1 MLLIPDSG
9 GKLPMPNILTRLWP
23 LNLWAIGKAQRSLSP
38 NRPLTL
44 LHCLLIIS
52 HRKITVMNMSLCSSP
67 FQAPGGSVKKRRCQS
82 KIYRQSR
89 SPIWDQTLNTKLELV
104 SLLEKKIKYMI
115 FLHHFSQ
122 QSTHLFI
129 YSLHSDLRRLRDP
142 KLGKINGS
150 NWSHHLGRLHTS
162 KSVLRH
168 RTLRSRLR
176 RNLSMFR
183 KWNGEL
189 WYEM

>member
-1 MLLIPDSG
+1 MLGVLACIRKYFSRKMFWRIFPLPMMWELRENSILFFLPLFTLNAQTFNNSLRTVYLIIFLIPDSG
-9 GKLPMPNILTRLWP
+9 GKLPMLNILTRLWP
-23 LNLWAIGKAQRSLSP
+23 LNLWAIGKVQRSLSP

-104 SLLEKKIKYMI
+104 SIL
-115 FLHHFSQ
+115 
-122 QSTHLFI
+122 
-129 YSLHSDLRRLRDP
+129 
-142 KLGKINGS
+142 
-150 NWSHHLGRLHTS
+150 
-162 KSVLRH
+162 
-168 RTLRSRLR
+168 
-176 RNLSMFR
+176 
-183 KWNGEL
+183 
-189 WYEM
+189 

>member
-1 MLLIPDSG
+1 MFLIPDSG
-9 GKLPMPNILTRLWP
+9 GKLPMLSILTRLWP

-67 FQAPGGSVKKRRCQS
+67 FQVPGGSVKKRRCQS
-82 KIYRQSR
+82 KIYRRSR

-104 SLLEKKIKYMI
+104 SLRKKDKIHNISFFPTFYYLI
-115 FLHHFSQ
+115 YLFLHS
-122 QSTHLFI
+122 
-129 YSLHSDLRRLRDP
+129 YLRRLRDP